1 MSFHVY
7 QILELGPLQ
16 PNEQVF
22 ENFTDSRTGAPT
34 TTEDLSTIHQTSSNE
49 ITAQYPTHPTPSGE
63 IVPHPII
70 SWEPSQKFMQVKQ
83 KFESYILY
91 QYPCVPCS
99 FCSRLLYPEKAK
111 WTQKIENFEYPL
123 IQANLN
129 LRLIENPNPP
139 ENRIAVCSSCKK
151 NPRRNFPPYLHPIPV
166 EIQQIPLF
174 KRKYLSL
181 IYLHSSLGRTSN
193 LGAYSEYRSI
203 VGTFGYSKN
212 IRSLTLYSGM
222 IGAFLEEY
230 NPNSQDHCWFDRSLI
245 AGANWLADNNP
256 YLREYKNA
264 LVTNSS
270 GSVSSFPTAT
280 HLSDDETAP
289 EFQSGDIIVP
299 HQNFPSEIHN
309 EDSHYSRLIA
319 GFIKNDDSNDDSN
332 SLPVSFDF
340 DHLEAL
346 LFPDLFP
353 DGHGD
358 YKEMKSCSRN
368 QQQRIDTYGKY
379 IKQRLLG
386 VDSRFRLHHHW
397 PAWSYLQL
405 EKLRNFQN
413 NQRIANQ
420 KNVDGTHRLPT
431 AVEII
436 EKSAYMSGWRFSE
449 TNTSTIPSFIRTGDT
464 YFNQKLMHLNTMI
477 RNLNLPT
484 LFITLSMAESHWIHL
499 RHILGASDNFDTVP
513 SNRPLHTTLHFIHR
527 HQNLK
532 RLIWKDPDVSG
543 WGNCKDYF
551 ERVEFQNRGA
561 AHTHSVYW
569 TSKPI
574 EEMISE
580 NVIRSDVP
588 DPNLEPELYECV
600 MRLQI
605 HSCNSKCDG
614 PAPYGERCKKGFPQP
629 FSPHTYADPNNL
641 RYTYRCVNPLDQWVV
656 PYHASTLLIWN
667 AHMNIQY
674 ITSRGLAKYIN
685 KYIAKPEPS
694 HLFNVKEGDLFHEYV
709 HARRLGSM
717 ELMFLLLGETI
728 CNSSVQVKYIVT
740 DPPSVR
746 SKCILPFSR
755 INLDDDE
762 LYWKDLIEKYLARP
776 NGEPFDNITYKDY
789 IEQYDI
795 KLSAINSSSR
805 TIYRDNLGN
814 YVVKRKTNILT
825 RYRNLQLEHGEL
837 YFYQKLLLRVPARSE
852 GDLIGTYETY
862 RDHYLARF
870 PEEFGN
876 SIKSD
881 QQNQHHQTINMLDQY
896 TNLIENLLYSLQSL
910 LTQDIKGIIKSQLE
924 NIKILPPIVP
934 NNSMLSLPSCQYN
947 CVQTIFNYM
956 GPRDTYHYPYFFIS
970 GSAGTGKSF
979 LINLFA
985 KKFSELN
992 KNFLL
997 MAPTGVAA
1005 VNIQGQT
1012 IHSALRIWSH
1022 SGRYQTL
1029 AFTDQEFKQELRKI
1043 DTIII
1048 DEISMVQAS
1057 LLTFISEMFS
1067 GIHQIFAP
1075 FGGINVILIGDLA
1088 QLPPINGHPVYQ
1100 SPVWKVFY
1108 PIFLRHSHR
1117 QQNDPFFYNILQKI
1131 RLGNITPSVWRFLQE
1146 KANQSL
1152 SLEMSSL
1159 HTSYIVGFR
1168 KSASYINQIICNHLP
1183 ALNNKF
1189 MISEAI
1195 DCVDGRMVD
1204 NSYEHLIKNKTNLP
1218 GSLRLQLGAKVMFLN
1233 NSQIHHQICNGSFGI
1248 IIDIDIENNNVR
1260 VAFSVSS
1267 AIVDIAVSKQT
1278 SHFLINGVPA
1288 TRTQFPLHNAFALT
1302 VHKCQGLTLP
1312 DVSLS
1317 LDSQIFTSGQAY
1329 VSLSRCSKWEDVKIN
1344 SLSRGAFKVDPSMI
1358 KEYERLE
1365 EIATRPL
1372 PYTVHGAHQFANNS
1386 S

>member
-22 ENFTDSRTGAPT
+22 ENFTDSRTGAPS
-34 TTEDLSTIHQTSSNE
+34 TTEDLNTIHQTPSNE
-49 ITAQYPTHPTPSGE
+49 ITTQHPTHPTPSGE
-63 IVPHPII
+63 IVLH
-70 SWEPSQKFMQVKQ
+70 PSQKFMQVKQ

-111 WTQKIENFEYPL
+111 WTQKIENFECPL

-139 ENRIAVCSSCKK
+139 ENHIAVCSSC
-151 NPRRNFPPYLHPIPV
+151 
-166 EIQQIPLF
+166 
-174 KRKYLSL
+174 
-181 IYLHSSLGRTSN
+181 
-193 LGAYSEYRSI
+193 AYSEYQSI

-222 IGAFLEEY
+222 I
-230 NPNSQDHCWFDRSLI
+230 
-245 AGANWLADNNP
+245 GANWLADNNP

-270 GSVSSFPTAT
+270 GSVSSFHTGT
-280 HLSDDETAP
+280 HLPDDETAP

-386 VDSRFRLHHHW
+386 VDSR
-397 PAWSYLQL
+397 
-405 EKLRNFQN
+405 
-413 NQRIANQ
+413 
-420 KNVDGTHRLPT
+420 LPT

-436 EKSAYMSGWRFSE
+436 EESAYMSGWRFSE
-449 TNTSTIPSFIRTGDT
+449 TNASTIPSFIQTGDT

-477 RNLNLPT
+477 QNLNLPT
-484 LFITLSMAESHWIHL
+484 LFITLSMAEGHWIHL
-499 RHILGASDNFDTVP
+499 HHILGSSDNFNTVP

-532 RLIWKDPDVSG
+532 RLIWKDPD
-543 WGNCKDYF
+543 
-551 ERVEFQNRGA
+551 
-561 AHTHSVYW
+561 
-569 TSKPI
+569 PI

-580 NVIRSDVP
+580 NVIQSDVP

-614 PAPYGERCKKGFPQP
+614 PAPYGERCKKGFPQQ

-694 HLFNVKEGDLFHEYV
+694 HLFNVKEGDLFREYV

-755 INLDDDE
+755 INLDYDE
-762 LYWKDLIEKYLARP
+762 LYWKDLIEKYLAQP

-789 IEQYDI
+789 IEKYDI
-795 KLSAINSSSR
+795 KLSAINS
-805 TIYRDNLGN
+805 
-814 YVVKRKTNILT
+814 K
-825 RYRNLQLEHGEL
+825 HGEL

-852 GDLIGTYETY
+852 EDLIGTYETY

-896 TNLIENLLYSLQSL
+896 INLIENLLYSLQSL
-910 LTQDIKGIIKSQLE
+910 LTQDIKGIIRSQLE

-934 NNSMLSLPSCQYN
+934 NNN
-947 CVQTIFNYM
+947 
-956 GPRDTYHYPYFFIS
+956 TYHYPYFFIS
-970 GSAGTGKSF
+970 GSAGSGKSI

-985 KKFSELN
+985 KKFLELN

-1022 SGRYQTL
+1022 GGRHQTL
-1029 AFTDQEFKQELRKI
+1029 AFADQEFNQEL
-1043 DTIII
+1043 
-1048 DEISMVQAS
+1048 
-1057 LLTFISEMFS
+1057 
-1067 GIHQIFAP
+1067 
-1075 FGGINVILIGDLA
+1075 
-1088 QLPPINGHPVYQ
+1088 
-1100 SPVWKVFY
+1100 
-1108 PIFLRHSHR
+1108 
-1117 QQNDPFFYNILQKI
+1117 
-1131 RLGNITPSVWRFLQE
+1131 
-1146 KANQSL
+1146 
-1152 SLEMSSL
+1152 
-1159 HTSYIVGFR
+1159 
-1168 KSASYINQIICNHLP
+1168 
-1183 ALNNKF
+1183 
-1189 MISEAI
+1189 
-1195 DCVDGRMVD
+1195 
-1204 NSYEHLIKNKTNLP
+1204 
-1218 GSLRLQLGAKVMFLN
+1218 
-1233 NSQIHHQICNGSFGI
+1233 
-1248 IIDIDIENNNVR
+1248 
-1260 VAFSVSS
+1260 
-1267 AIVDIAVSKQT
+1267 
-1278 SHFLINGVPA
+1278 
-1288 TRTQFPLHNAFALT
+1288 
-1302 VHKCQGLTLP
+1302 
-1312 DVSLS
+1312 
-1317 LDSQIFTSGQAY
+1317 
-1329 VSLSRCSKWEDVKIN
+1329 
-1344 SLSRGAFKVDPSMI
+1344 
-1358 KEYERLE
+1358 
-1365 EIATRPL
+1365 
-1372 PYTVHGAHQFANNS
+1372 
-1386 S
+1386 

>member
-1 MSFHVY
+1 
-7 QILELGPLQ
+7 
-16 PNEQVF
+16 
-22 ENFTDSRTGAPT
+22 
-34 TTEDLSTIHQTSSNE
+34 
-49 ITAQYPTHPTPSGE
+49 
-63 IVPHPII
+63 
-70 SWEPSQKFMQVKQ
+70 EPSTSPLPQ
-83 KFESYILY
+83 I
-91 QYPCVPCS
+91 S
-99 FCSRLLYPEKAK
+99 FDVIFLDKGPEE
-111 WTQKIENFEYPL
+111 Q
-123 IQANLN
+123 
-129 LRLIENPNPP
+129 R
-139 ENRIAVCSSCKK
+139 KK
-151 NPRRNFPPYLHPIPV
+151 
-166 EIQQIPLF
+166 
-174 KRKYLSL
+174 
-181 IYLHSSLGRTSN
+181 
-193 LGAYSEYRSI
+193 
-203 VGTFGYSKN
+203 
-212 IRSLTLYSGM
+212 
-222 IGAFLEEY
+222 
-230 NPNSQDHCWFDRSLI
+230 C
-245 AGANWLADNNP
+245 ANWLADNNP

-270 GSVSSFPTAT
+270 GSVSSSPTAT
-280 HLSDDETAP
+280 HLPDDETAP

-379 IKQRLLG
+379 IKQHLLG
-386 VDSRFRLHHHW
+386 VDSRFHLHHHW

-420 KNVDGTHRLPT
+420 KNVDETHRLPT

-436 EKSAYMSGWRFSE
+436 EESAYMSGWQFSE
-449 TNTSTIPSFIRTGDT
+449 TNTSTIPSFIRT
-464 YFNQKLMHLNTMI
+464 
-477 RNLNLPT
+477 
-484 LFITLSMAESHWIHL
+484 
-499 RHILGASDNFDTVP
+499 
-513 SNRPLHTTLHFIHR
+513 
-527 HQNLK
+527 
-532 RLIWKDPDVSG
+532 
-543 WGNCKDYF
+543 
-551 ERVEFQNRGA
+551 
-561 AHTHSVYW
+561 
-569 TSKPI
+569 
-574 EEMISE
+574 
-580 NVIRSDVP
+580 
-588 DPNLEPELYECV
+588 
-600 MRLQI
+600 
-605 HSCNSKCDG
+605 
-614 PAPYGERCKKGFPQP
+614 
-629 FSPHTYADPNNL
+629 
-641 RYTYRCVNPLDQWVV
+641 
-656 PYHASTLLIWN
+656 
-667 AHMNIQY
+667 
-674 ITSRGLAKYIN
+674 
-685 KYIAKPEPS
+685 
-694 HLFNVKEGDLFHEYV
+694 
-709 HARRLGSM
+709 
-717 ELMFLLLGETI
+717 
-728 CNSSVQVKYIVT
+728 
-740 DPPSVR
+740 
-746 SKCILPFSR
+746 
-755 INLDDDE
+755 
-762 LYWKDLIEKYLARP
+762 ARP

-795 KLSAINSSSR
+795 KLSAINSSSQ

-825 RYRNLQLEHGEL
+825 RYRNLWLEHGEL
-837 YFYQKLLLRVPARSE
+837 YFNQNLLLRVPARSE

-862 RDHYLARF
+862 RDHYLVRF

-910 LTQDIKGIIKSQLE
+910 LTQDIKGIIRSQLE

-970 GSAGTGKSF
+970 GSAGSGKSF

-985 KKFSELN
+985 KKFLELN

-1022 SGRYQTL
+1022 GGRYQTL
-1029 AFTDQEFKQELRKI
+1029 AFADQEFNQELRKI

-1048 DEISMVQAS
+1048 DEVSMVQAS

-1100 SPVWKVFY
+1100 SPIWKVFY
-1108 PIFLRHSHR
+1108 PIFLCHSHR
-1117 QQNDPFFYNILQKI
+1117 QQNDPFFYNVLQKI

-1189 MISEAI
+1189 TISEAI

-1218 GSLRLQLGAKVMFLN
+1218 GSLCLQLGAKLGGRYQTLAFADQEFNQELRK
-1233 NSQIHHQICNGSFGI
+1233 IDTI
-1248 IIDIDIENNNVR
+1248 IIDEVSMVQASLLTFISEMFSGIHQIFAPFGGINVILIGDL
-1260 VAFSVSS
+1260 A
-1267 AIVDIAVSKQT
+1267 Q
-1278 SHFLINGVPA
+1278 LPPINGHPVYQSPIWKVFYPIFLCHSHRQQNDPFFYNVLQKIRLGNITPSVWRFLQEKA
-1288 TRTQFPLHNAFALT
+1288 NQ
-1302 VHKCQGLTLP
+1302 
-1312 DVSLS
+1312 SLS
-1317 LDSQIFTSGQAY
+1317 LEMSSLHTSYIVGFRKSASYINQIICNHLPALNNKFTISEAIDCVDGRMVDNSY
-1329 VSLSRCSKWEDVKIN
+1329 EHLIKNKTNLPGSLCLQLD
-1344 SLSRGAFKVDPSMI
+1344 AFKVDPSMI
-1358 KEYERLE
+1358 KEYEHLE
-1365 EIATRPL
+1365 EIVTRPL